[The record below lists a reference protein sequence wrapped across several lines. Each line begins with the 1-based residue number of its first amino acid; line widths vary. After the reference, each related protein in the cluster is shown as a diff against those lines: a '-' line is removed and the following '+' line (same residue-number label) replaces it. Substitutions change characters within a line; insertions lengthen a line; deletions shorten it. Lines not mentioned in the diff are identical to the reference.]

1 MSKNKQVTFS
11 FGFAGPLTLLFIA
24 LKLTNY
30 IDWSWWYVLMPLW
43 IIPVG
48 VIAICAIVGLI
59 ALAGLGI
66 VAIYE
71 MCRK

>member
-1 MSKNKQVTFS
+1 
-11 FGFAGPLTLLFIA
+11 
-24 LKLTNY
+24 
-30 IDWSWWYVLMPLW
+30 MPLW